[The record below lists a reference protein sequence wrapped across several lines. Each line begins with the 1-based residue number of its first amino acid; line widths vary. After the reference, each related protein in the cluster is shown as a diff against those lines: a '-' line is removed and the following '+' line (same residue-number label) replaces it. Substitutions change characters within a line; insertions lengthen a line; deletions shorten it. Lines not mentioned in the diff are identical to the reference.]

1 MNLFRSRA
9 MLTRLCQCLLL
20 ALTLAGCSKKA
31 DPTAAARTFFEL
43 IAAGKAAEAYESA
56 TYGFKAQQTDK
67 FFEQTAKELDL
78 VNFASMTSEAAEVE
92 RNSAKLKIEMT
103 TKAGKKIPL
112 LLTLVDERGAWRV
125 HAIRSPKSTETGLS
139 ANLFGTVGKGTA
151 FVDALNRPMPDA
163 KEINKLIETHLL
175 MFDEAVQE
183 GSFDRFYGRVSRA
196 WQGQLTKGQLTREFQ
211 PFIDKKVSLA
221 AIRGKEPVL
230 DAPATL
236 TTDGLVI
243 AKGYYDTKP
252 LRVLFTL
259 KFIYELP
266 KWRLFGMDVSITTA
280 PAGK

>member
-1 MNLFRSRA
+1 
-9 MLTRLCQCLLL
+9 MLTRLCHCLLL
-20 ALTLAGCSKKA
+20 ACALMLAGCSKKP
-31 DPTAAARTFFEL
+31 DPAASAKTFFEL

-139 ANLFGTVGKGTA
+139 ANLFGTVGKGTG
-151 FVDALNRPMPDA
+151 FVDALSHPVPDP
-163 KEINKLIETHLL
+163 KEVNKLIETHLL
-175 MFDEAVQE
+175 MFDEAIE
-183 GSFDRFYGRVSRA
+183 AGSFDGFYERVSRA
-196 WQGQLTKGQLTREFQ
+196 WQKQLTKGQLTREFQ
-211 PFIDKKVSLA
+211 PFIDKKIRLT

-230 DAPATL
+230 DEPVAL

-243 AKGYYDTKP
+243 VKGYYDTKP
-252 LRVLFTL
+252 YRVLFLL